1 MKKNEWPYE
10 LKYGE
15 KKEYSCDVLILGGGI
30 AGCMAAL
37 GAREKGL
44 RVILVEKGAVAAS
57 GAGGAGC
64 DHWES
69 AATNPCSKVT
79 PEELVDMMLR
89 DNKGFNNGIS
99 HYIECREGYDRL
111 LDIEKMGGKIRD
123 TEDEFK
129 GADFRDEDSK
139 LMFAY
144 DYKNK
149 FTIRIWGTTF
159 KKAMAKKLKRVGVT
173 VVERVMVTSLLTD
186 KGEIGGKVVGA
197 TGIHTRTGE
206 FMVFKAKA
214 SVMAMSR
221 PARIWLFNPAMVG
234 LSEFR
239 PTQCIGSGH
248 AMGWRAGAAFNMME
262 KSVRAEFSAAGKSYP
277 PYGAGNN
284 HNTWYPASIIDANG
298 KTVPYTDRD
307 GRILTEFK
315 ERCLPADE
323 QKFFMKGGGI
333 DGGIY
338 EIEGPETISVEGNPE
353 YKLPLY
359 ADLSDLPEQERNV
372 IWGMMVGEEGKTKVP
387 ILKNYT
393 EAGFDPKKHVLQCYG
408 SGWKSA
414 TFLPDE
420 RQLFGLPGGFMN
432 DWHLRSNLEG
442 LYVAGDALFASDCYG
457 HAAAT
462 GHYAGRHAADYVK
475 EAYAES
481 ENDKSETGKNRNNKS
496 ENGKNE
502 NGKNEN
508 GKNEYTGGGNTS
520 SGNTDGGNTSG
531 EISEEQVKAEWARIS
546 KPVMK
551 SEKEDSFPTGYRW
564 QEVNMAIAKTMQ
576 HYCGE
581 IRTED
586 MLNTGLAQLER
597 IEEEMAKKS
606 IADNPHELTRLL
618 EVMDILTV
626 SKLIIQA
633 SKARKCSVT
642 PLCFKRGDETEKP
655 DNAQSLCKD
664 EVQDFLVIKNTGAG
678 IETSHVPLDYYGDLS
693 LNYEKYNAE
702 YLEKEAVYHV

>member
-44 RVILVEKGAVAAS
+44 NVILVEKGAVAAS
-57 GAGGAGC
+57 GAGGSGC

-159 KKAMAKKLKRVGVT
+159 KTAMAKELKRVGVN

-186 KGEIGGKVVGA
+186 QGKVGGKVVGA

-284 HNTWYPASIIDANG
+284 HNTWYPASILDANG
-298 KTVPYTDRD
+298 KTVPYADRD
-307 GRILTEFK
+307 GRILTDYK
-315 ERCLPADE
+315 DRCLPANG

-359 ADLSDLPEQERNV
+359 ADLSDLPELERKV

-393 EAGFDPKKHVLQCYG
+393 KAGFDPEKHVLQCYG

-414 TFLPDE
+414 TFLSDE

-432 DWHLRSNLEG
+432 DWHLKSNLEG

-475 EAYAES
+475 EAYE
-481 ENDKSETGKNRNNKS
+481 E
-496 ENGKNE
+496 NE
-502 NGKNEN
+502 NG
-508 GKNEYTGGGNTS
+508 TS
-520 SGNTDGGNTSG
+520 EFTRG
-531 EISEEQVKAEWARIS
+531 EISQAQVEAEWTRVL

-551 SEKEDSFPTGYRW
+551 LESGYSANQGYRW
-564 QEVNMAIAKTMQ
+564 QEVNMAISKTMQ

-581 IRTED
+581 VRTED

-597 IEEEMAKKS
+597 IEAELSERS

-633 SKARKCSVT
+633 SKARKYSVA
-642 PLCFKRGDETEKP
+642 PLCFTRGDEAKE
-655 DNAQSLCKD
+655 QRKD
-664 EVQDFLVIKNTGAG
+664 QTFLVIKKTEDG
-678 IETSHVPLDYYGDLS
+678 IDAREVALDYYGDLKT
-693 LNYEKYNAE
+693 NYEEFNKEYIEAE
-702 YLEKEAVYHV
+702 GARHV